1 MQSVLIT
8 CPGLCS
14 GLACIVSFNLSLSLF
29 FFSDGLLIYFIS
41 KFFLE
46 YSFTMSIYKAVLVSS
61 VQGILNILS
70 RPMWEKNLEKSV
82 YMYMYN
88 RFTSSHNV

>member
-1 MQSVLIT
+1 
-8 CPGLCS
+8 
-14 GLACIVSFNLSLSLF
+14 
-29 FFSDGLLIYFIS
+29 
-41 KFFLE
+41 
-46 YSFTMSIYKAVLVSS
+46 MSIYKAVLVSS